1 MVIFTSVCANYV
13 HKARTL
19 AQSVKRHIPD
29 AKMILCLVE
38 REIDPRIPADCFD
51 DIVLAKDAWE
61 GNFDRFIFKH
71 AIVEASTSVKGQFFR
86 YLMDRFTEEDK
97 FVYLDPDCCVYGDF
111 VELKAELDKHPIV
124 LCPHLLK
131 PGNIDMEL
139 SSTAHGVYNL
149 GFLGI
154 SRSEEGRKC
163 VDWWAERLYLFC
175 YDDIQRGIFT
185 DQKWFDLVPCFFDV
199 KVFKHHGYDF
209 APWSLMNSNITKDE
223 NGNYYIEGDPLR
235 FIHFSGYGRS
245 AEDCMTKWMPE
256 EGKLFRE
263 LYKEYS
269 VIHDGNDVDW
279 ISKTLWGYSNYS
291 SGEKVEDCVR
301 RAYRG
306 NWDVMFM
313 YEDPFTRS
321 NAEYR
326 TLLHISEDGSVK
338 APSKTAILF
347 RKAKVVLKEEGLKA
361 FFRAFFKWLKYTV
374 KK

>member
-1 MVIFTSVCANYV
+1 MVIYTSVCANYV

-71 AIVEASTSVKGQFFR
+71 AIVEASTAVKGQFLR
-86 YLMDRFTEEDK
+86 YLMDRFQDEDK
-97 FVYLDPDCCVYGDF
+97 FVYLDPDVCVYADLT
-111 VELKAELDKHPIV
+111 ELKEELDRHPIV
-124 LCPHLLK
+124 LCPHLLR

-154 SRSEEGRKC
+154 SRSEEGRRC
-163 VDWWAERLYLFC
+163 VDWWAERLYLYC

-185 DQKWFDLVPCFFDV
+185 DQKWFDLVPCFFDA

-209 APWSLMNSNITKDE
+209 APWSLKDCTVE
-223 NGNYYIEGDPLR
+223 RDAAGNYYVDGDPLR

-245 AEDCMTKWMPE
+245 AEDCMTKWLPE
-256 EGKLFRE
+256 EGKLFRQ
-263 LYKEYS
+263 LYAEYS
-269 VIHDGNDVDW
+269 AIHEKNDEDH
-279 ISKTLWGYSNYS
+279 ISKTPWGYASFA
-291 SGEKVEDCVR
+291 SGEPIDTAVR
-301 RAYRG
+301 NAYRA
-306 NWDVMFM
+306 NWDVMFL
-313 YEDPFTRS
+313 YEDPFAHS
-321 NAEYR
+321 NREYR
-326 TLLHISEDGSVK
+326 RLLGINRKGNVSKPSELQRLFCKAVYTL
-338 APSKTAILF
+338 KT
-347 RKAKVVLKEEGLKA
+347 EGLRGLIQA
-361 FFRAFFKWLKYTV
+361 FHRWRENRG
-374 KK
+374 

>member
-19 AQSVKRHIPD
+19 AQSVKQHIPD

-71 AIVEASTSVKGQFFR
+71 AIVEASTAVKGQFMR
-86 YLMDRFTEEDK
+86 YLMDRFVDEDK
-97 FVYLDPDCCVYGDF
+97 FVYLDPDVYVYGDF
-111 VELKAELDKHPIV
+111 VELKEELDTHPIV

-163 VDWWAERLYLFC
+163 VDWWAERLFLFC

-185 DQKWFDLVPCFFDV
+185 DQKWFDLAPCFFDV

-209 APWSLMNSNITKDE
+209 APWSLMNCNITKNDAE
-223 NGNYYIEGDPLR
+223 EYFIEGDALR
-235 FIHFSGYGRS
+235 FIHFSGYGYS
-245 AEDCMTKWMPE
+245 AQKCMDDWLPE
-256 EGKLFRE
+256 EGILFRK
-263 LYKEYS
+263 LYAEYS
-269 VIHDGNDVDW
+269 AVHDANDSDN
-279 ISKTLWGYSNYS
+279 ISKTPWSYANYT
-291 SGEKVEDCVR
+291 SGEKVSDSIRCR
-301 RAYRG
+301 YRS
-306 NWDVMFM
+306 NWDVMFQ
-313 YEDPFTRS
+313 YENPFEYS
-321 NAEYR
+321 NAKYR
-326 TLLHISEDGSVK
+326 RLLSRS
-338 APSKTAILF
+338 SKWFVRID
-347 RKAKVVLKEEGLKA
+347 KAKKILKA
-361 FFRAFFKWLKYTV
+361 EGFGGFLQAFYRWV

>member
-1 MVIFTSVCANYV
+1 
-13 HKARTL
+13 
-19 AQSVKRHIPD
+19 
-29 AKMILCLVE
+29 
-38 REIDPRIPADCFD
+38 
-51 DIVLAKDAWE
+51 
-61 GNFDRFIFKH
+61 
-71 AIVEASTSVKGQFFR
+71 
-86 YLMDRFTEEDK
+86 
-97 FVYLDPDCCVYGDF
+97 
-111 VELKAELDKHPIV
+111 
-124 LCPHLLK
+124 
-131 PGNIDMEL
+131 
-139 SSTAHGVYNL
+139 
-149 GFLGI
+149 
-154 SRSEEGRKC
+154 
-163 VDWWAERLYLFC
+163 
-175 YDDIQRGIFT
+175 
-185 DQKWFDLVPCFFDV
+185 
-199 KVFKHHGYDF
+199 
-209 APWSLMNSNITKDE
+209 
-223 NGNYYIEGDPLR
+223 
-235 FIHFSGYGRS
+235 
-245 AEDCMTKWMPE
+245 MTKWMPE

>member
-1 MVIFTSVCANYV
+1 M
-13 HKARTL
+13 
-19 AQSVKRHIPD
+19 
-29 AKMILCLVE
+29 
-38 REIDPRIPADCFD
+38 
-51 DIVLAKDAWE
+51 
-61 GNFDRFIFKH
+61 
-71 AIVEASTSVKGQFFR
+71 
-86 YLMDRFTEEDK
+86 
-97 FVYLDPDCCVYGDF
+97 
-111 VELKAELDKHPIV
+111 
-124 LCPHLLK
+124 
-131 PGNIDMEL
+131 
-139 SSTAHGVYNL
+139 YNL

-185 DQKWFDLVPCFFDV
+185 DQKWFDLVPCFFDA

-209 APWSLMNSNITKDE
+209 APWSLMNCNITKDE
-223 NGNYYIEGDPLR
+223 NETYYIEGDRLQ

-245 AEDCMTKWMPE
+245 AESCMEKWLPE
-256 EGKLFRE
+256 EGKLFRD

-269 VIHDGNDVDW
+269 VIHDGNDADR
-279 ISKTLWGYSNYS
+279 ISKTPWSYSNYA

-313 YEDPFTRS
+313 YEDPFARS

-326 TLLHISEDGSVK
+326 KLLHICEDGSVK
-338 APSKTAILF
+338 VPSKVVVLL

-361 FFRAFFKWLKYTV
+361 FFRKFFRWLTK
-374 KK
+374 

>member
-1 MVIFTSVCANYV
+1 MIIFTSVCANYV
-13 HKARTL
+13 HKARSL

-38 REIDPRIPADCFD
+38 REIDPRIPAECFD
-51 DIVLAKDAWE
+51 DVVLAKDAWD
-61 GNFDRFIFKH
+61 GNFERFIFKH

-97 FVYLDPDCCVYGDF
+97 FVYLDPDCYVYDDF
-111 VELKAELDKHPIV
+111 TELKQELDKHPIV

-154 SRSEEGRKC
+154 SRSEEGRRC

-185 DQKWFDLVPCFFDV
+185 DQKWFDLAPCFFDV

-209 APWSLMNSNITKDE
+209 APWSLMNCNITKDAD
-223 NGNYYIEGDPLR
+223 GKYYVEGDGLR

-263 LYKEYS
+263 LYADYS
-269 VIHDGNDVDW
+269 QQHDANDADK
-279 ISKTLWGYSNYS
+279 ISKTPWSYANYD

-301 RAYRG
+301 CAYRG
-306 NWDVMFM
+306 DWDVMFL
-313 YEDPFTRS
+313 YEDPFAHS

-326 TLLHISEDGSVK
+326 SLLKIQSDGSVK
-338 APSKTAILF
+338 APSKLRLLLI
-347 RKAKVVLKEEGLKA
+347 KAKRHYRTGGLKGFLKA
-361 FFRAFFKWLKYTV
+361 FMRWLKN
-374 KK
+374 